1 MTLVDEPGDR
11 PVPGRGADATD
22 AADDAGAAVTDATAG
37 PVPAGGLRGAVR
49 PEQLRER
56 RPRPRWYRRVPPVE
70 VPVECSGGTHQLR
83 WRRGAFVA
91 LAHDVEAER
100 AMHALGGERVRCLEL
115 VDVWRDAV
123 TGRRPPDTFDLPA
136 DLRRVATLARLVRV
150 ERRWSD
156 PALPDGER
164 RVALDRLVSR
174 FREAVAASLAPSRRQ
189 RGLQRIEVNV
199 RPVPSGERI
208 GVEAQTAPDR
218 IRLQVQLGLAWN
230 VQVAG
235 RGLGAVDDA
244 VVLDVVDH
252 DRDTGA
258 LGVIAVR
265 WEVPRPRLV
274 VPQLVTLWAEPS
286 GDGSW
291 SSVQTVRP
299 VRTTE
304 MPWWSVSAR

>member
-1 MTLVDEPGDR
+1 MALVDEPGDR
-11 PVPGRGADATD
+11 SRQPRDPVEDAVADVLGASPAREAHRLDSL
-22 AADDAGAAVTDATAG
+22 AA
-37 PVPAGGLRGAVR
+37 
-49 PEQLRER
+49 R
-56 RPRPRWYRRVPPVE
+56 RPRPRWYRHVTPVT

-83 WRRGAFVA
+83 WRRGALVA
-91 LAHDVEAER
+91 LEHDVEAER
-100 AMHALGGERVRCLEL
+100 AVHALGGERVRCLEL
-115 VDVWRDAV
+115 VDIWRDAV
-123 TGRRPPDTFDLPA
+123 TGKRPPDTFDLPA

-189 RGLQRIEVNV
+189 RGMQRIEVNV
-199 RPVPSGERI
+199 RPVPSGQRI

-218 IRLQVQLGLAWN
+218 IRLQVELGLAWN

-235 RGLGAVDDA
+235 RGLGSVGDA

-252 DRDTGA
+252 DRATGA
-258 LGVIAVR
+258 LGVVAIR
-265 WEVPRPRLV
+265 WDVPRPRLV
-274 VPQLVTLWAEPS
+274 VPQLVSLWA
-286 GDGSW
+286 GQVADDAW
-291 SSVQTVRP
+291 TAVQTARP
-299 VRTTE
+299 VRTAE